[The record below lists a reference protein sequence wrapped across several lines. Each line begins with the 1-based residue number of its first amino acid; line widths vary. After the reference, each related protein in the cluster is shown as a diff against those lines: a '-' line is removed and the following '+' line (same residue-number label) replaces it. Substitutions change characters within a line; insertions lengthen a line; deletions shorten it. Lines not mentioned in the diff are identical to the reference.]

1 MLATIIQLVGLG
13 LITTGVMLFS
23 VPLGLIVAGTSALLV
38 GLALERT
45 K

>member
-1 MLATIIQLVGLG
+1 MATMIQLVGLG
-13 LITTGVMLFS
+13 LITAGVILFS
-23 VPLGLIVAGTSALLV
+23 VPLGLIVAGISALLV

>member
-1 MLATIIQLVGLG
+1 MIIQLVGLG
-13 LITTGVMLFS
+13 LITSGVMLFS
-23 VPLGLIVAGTSALLV
+23 VPLGLIVAGLSAVLV

>member
-13 LITTGVMLFS
+13 LITVGVMLFS
-23 VPLGLIVAGTSALLV
+23 VPLGLIIAGASAVLV
-38 GLALERT
+38 GLSLERN

>member
-13 LITTGVMLFS
+13 LISLGVMLFS
-23 VPLGLIVAGTSALLV
+23 VPLGLIIAGAAAVLV
-38 GLALERT
+38 GLSLERN